1 MKRNQKLAETYKR
14 RYSNPKPSRAY
25 RRTNRRRN
33 FPSVSIVVSLLGSI
47 LLLTLAARTE
57 SGQAFLKYAG
67 EITEKMPFI
76 SKIVEFHRETH
87 ETEETAFPD
96 SESRVFVDDR
106 EDATVP
112 ENPTPFPEPGE
123 QGEEYAPTPALE
135 EQEIP
140 FLEAETTFPLN
151 YSAYFPQSVEIQDDR
166 LTLRGIPER
175 DEYRYVMLQLNAQDG
190 TEAYQTQERRNENG
204 EVSFSLQSVGTQSKG
219 AFNRFQMRM
228 YSNSEEYGSYT
239 EFLKLPVEKTESGWR
254 FAASPAYRRNRLFAQ
269 DERNDANALAYYL
282 KPSKQIQSD
291 NASIQEAAR
300 QITASAVDL
309 YDKAL
314 LIHDWVSANLYYD
327 KDAFYE
333 RTDGG
338 DNSAVGAWS
347 ARRGVCEG
355 YANLTCALLRAAG
368 IPAKTVSGYA
378 LGISGGDQF
387 PEDVLQGERDANH
400 AWNEAFVNGRWI
412 ILDTTWDSGNSYE
425 YGEITESAGCK
436 SHRYFDSSLELLAQD
451 HAVMDS
457 DNYHEIFLYYGN
469 ARMETERGWKAFSE
483 NNLAPYE
490 KDGHMMAPLGAIIEE
505 MGGVCEW
512 DRKPG
517 YYDRLDCKVNGHY
530 LQLWPTQKRL
540 ILDAFVGQEA
550 IELAFDVAPEI
561 VEGYVMTQIDLTLS
575 SVECEV
581 LWDESRRR
589 LVIGYLT

>member
-1 MKRNQKLAETYKR
+1 
-14 RYSNPKPSRAY
+14 
-25 RRTNRRRN
+25 
-33 FPSVSIVVSLLGSI
+33 
-47 LLLTLAARTE
+47 
-57 SGQAFLKYAG
+57 
-67 EITEKMPFI
+67 MPFI
-76 SKIVEFHRETH
+76 SKIVKFPRETR

-96 SESRVFVDDR
+96 SENRVLAD
-106 EDATVP
+106 EKKDAAVP
-112 ENPTPFPEPGE
+112 ETLTPFPESGE
-123 QGEEYAPTPALE
+123 QGEEYASAPAFE
-135 EQEIP
+135 ERESP
-140 FLEAETTFPLN
+140 SPEAETTFPLN

-190 TEAYQTQERRNENG
+190 TEAYQTQEGRNANG
-204 EVSFSLQSVGTQSKG
+204 EVSFSLQSVGTQSQD
-219 AFNRFQMRM
+219 AVNRFQMRM
-228 YSNSEEYGSYT
+228 YSNSEEYGSYAG
-239 EFLKLPVEKTESGWR
+239 FLELPVEKTESGWR

-291 NASIQEAAR
+291 NVAIQEAAR
-300 QITASAVDL
+300 QIASSAVDM

-327 KDAFYE
+327 KDAFYG
-333 RTDGG
+333 RTDSV
-338 DNSAVGAWS
+338 DNSAVGAWN

-378 LGISGGDQF
+378 LGISGGDEF
-387 PEDVLQGERDANH
+387 PEGVLQGGGDANH

-412 ILDTTWDSGNSYE
+412 VLDTTWDSGNSYE
-425 YGEITESAGCK
+425 YGEITESDGCK

-490 KDGHMMAPLGAIIEE
+490 KDGHMMAPLGAIMEE

-517 YYDRLDCKVNGHY
+517 YYDRLDCRVNGHY

-581 LWDESRRR
+581 FWDESRGR